1 LEENTRKS
9 WLWRILDFI
18 NPLRDPSLTVAAVLT
33 FIEEAGQPDSWYS
46 IILIALVN
54 WLAVRGVVWLI
65 VNCTFASIFI
75 GRRLWWA
82 IQHPRLAWRLLDA
95 IGHEEIVIGNMPSL
109 SESIILQDG
118 TTIMSPDLGASGIHI
133 VGELPAGT
141 QLPMLGMPSMIG
153 GPQNVTQSPFNT
165 SGFFPGSDT
174 FAGNG
179 YNGQPAMSFP
189 QASPNGFVSPQS
201 TDELPQSF
209 SQRPSEEEERLQ
221 EQLEAVS
228 RMLDDWMQFT
238 EEKWRTVSD
247 SQLGWKALHG
257 RWSNWDDI
265 FQDVYAARTSDPVAE
280 AAQLAGDATGRR
292 FETAKDKGSAASAVA
307 CFMRDMLTLRRGLEM
322 VLQLS
327 SEPRTDGHNAQLGGK
342 PSRAPRF
349 SNTNAVPPN
358 RDPSLRTSPDSQSPR
373 NTLIRR
379 PAPIFVDADT
389 KK

>member
-1 LEENTRKS
+1 LEENTSRS

-33 FIEEAGQPDSWYS
+33 FVEEAGQPDSWYS

-65 VNCTFASIFI
+65 VNSTFASIFI
-75 GRRLWWA
+75 GRRVWWA

-95 IGHEEIVIGNMPSL
+95 IGHEEIVIGSMPSL
-109 SESIILQDG
+109 SESIVLQDG

-141 QLPMLGMPSMIG
+141 QLPMLGMPGMLG
-153 GPQNVTQSPFNT
+153 GPQNATQSPFNAT
-165 SGFFPGSDT
+165 GFFPGSDA

-179 YNGQPAMSFP
+179 YNGQPAMNFP
-189 QASPNGFVSPQS
+189 QAGHNGFISSQS

-209 SQRPSEEEERLQ
+209 SQRPSEEEERLR

-228 RMLDDWMQFT
+228 RILDDWIHFT

-265 FQDVYAARTSDPVAE
+265 FQDVYAARTSDPMAE

-292 FETAKDKGSAASAVA
+292 FETSKDKGSAASAVA
-307 CFMRDMLTLRRGLEM
+307 CFMRDMLTLRRGLDM
-322 VLQLS
+322 TLQLS
-327 SEPRTDGHNAQLGGK
+327 SEPRTEGHNARLGGK
-342 PSRAPRF
+342 PSRTPRF
-349 SNTNAVPPN
+349 NSSNNEPTN
-358 RDPSLRTSPDSQSPR
+358 RGSSLRTSPDAQKPR

-389 KK
+389 NK

>member
-1 LEENTRKS
+1 MEENTRKS
-9 WLWRILDFI
+9 WLWRIVDFI

-33 FIEEAGQPDSWYS
+33 FVEEVGQPDSWYS

-54 WLAVRGVVWLI
+54 WLAVRGVVWLM
-65 VNCTFASIFI
+65 VNFTFAAIFL

-82 IQHPRLAWRLLDA
+82 MQHPHLAWRLLDA
-95 IGHEEIVIGNMPSL
+95 IGHEEIVIGSMPSL
-109 SESIILQDG
+109 SESIVLQDG

-141 QLPMLGMPSMIG
+141 QLPLLGMPGMLGS
-153 GPQNVTQSPFNT
+153 PQNGTQPPFNT
-165 SGFFPGSDT
+165 SGFFPGADT
-174 FAGNG
+174 FAGNS
-179 YNGQPAMSFP
+179 YNGQPPAMSFP
-189 QASPNGFVSPQS
+189 QANQNGFISSQS
-201 TDELPQSF
+201 TDGLSPSFPQRST
-209 SQRPSEEEERLQ
+209 EEEERLR

-265 FQDVYAARTSDPVAE
+265 FQDVYAARTSDLEAE

-307 CFMRDMLTLRRGLEM
+307 CFLRDMLTLRRGLDM
-322 VLQLS
+322 MLQLS
-327 SEPRTDGHNAQLGGK
+327 SEPRTEGYNARLNSK
-342 PSRAPRF
+342 P
-349 SNTNAVPPN
+349 
-358 RDPSLRTSPDSQSPR
+358 LRTSHFSSNSASPNRSSSLSASSDTQKPR

-379 PAPIFVDADT
+379 PSPIFVDADAN
-389 KK
+389 K

>member
-1 LEENTRKS
+1 MEENTRRS

-33 FIEEAGQPDSWYS
+33 FVEEAGQPDSWYS
-46 IILIALVN
+46 IILIAFVN

-65 VNCTFASIFI
+65 VNCTFASVFI
-75 GRRLWWA
+75 GRRFWWA
-82 IQHPRLAWRLLDA
+82 VRHPRLAWRLLDA

-141 QLPMLGMPSMIG
+141 ELPMLGMPGMIG

-174 FAGNG
+174 FTGNG
-179 YNGQPAMSFP
+179 YNGQPAMNFP
-189 QASPNGFVSPQS
+189 QAGPNGFFSSQS
-201 TDELPQSF
+201 TDELQPSF
-209 SQRPSEEEERLQ
+209 PQRPSEEEDRLR

-327 SEPRTDGHNAQLGGK
+327 SEPRTEGHNAQLGGK

-349 SNTNAVPPN
+349 SNNNAAPN
-358 RDPSLRTSPDSQSPR
+358 RGPSLRTSPDSQRPR

-389 KK
+389 NK